1 MTWQA
6 VMLFAFVFGAVPFGF
21 IIGKMVKNIDIR
33 KYGSGNIGAT
43 NVLRILG
50 PFWGSV
56 SFLLDVSKGF
66 LPVYMASRAGLSP
79 WLVILA
85 GAIAVL
91 SHSFSFFLKFRGGK
105 GVASSLG
112 VIFGYNYVIALLGLA
127 VFVLVLVI
135 CRYVSVGS
143 CIATFSVFLMTVFW
157 RSPALPFAYKLV
169 VGLLF
174 VAIVLKHIPN
184 FKRLKNGTENKF
196 GKRAEI
202 NKEDN
207 P

>member
-1 MTWQA
+1 MTIA
-6 VMLFAFVFGAVPFGF
+6 GVMLFAFVFGAIPFGF
-21 IIGKMVKNIDIR
+21 IIGKLVKNIDIR
-33 KYGSGNIGAT
+33 NYGSGNIGAT

-50 PFWGSV
+50 PVWGSV

-66 LPVYMASRAGLSP
+66 VPVFLASRAGLSP

-85 GAIAVL
+85 GAVAVL

-105 GVASSLG
+105 GVATSLG
-112 VIFGYNYVIALLGLA
+112 VIFGYNYIIALLGLA
-127 VFVLVLVI
+127 IFVLVLII

-143 CIATFSVFLMTVFW
+143 CIATFGVFVMTLLW
-157 RSPALPFAYKLV
+157 QSPPMPLAYKLV

-184 FKRLKNGTENKF
+184 FRRLKNGTENKF

-202 NKEDN
+202 NTEDN
-207 P
+207 T